1 MSESNKIVCGDS
13 LTLLREMKDESVE
26 LIVTSPP
33 YNVGIHY
40 DVYNDSRPLEDYHQW
55 LGEVCCEMYRVVKP
69 NCNIFINIC
78 DVGVSNRDASGKN
91 KIGSRGNF
99 YVIPH
104 HAVVIREMGQCGAQ
118 YLHPIFWKKPS
129 NHSSQF
135 GANARF
141 CGTYPY
147 PRNCHVP
154 SEVEYILHFRKN
166 GVWKKVDKSIK
177 ERSRVSKER
186 WLELSSQIWEFNG
199 SKNKN
204 HPPQF
209 PIELPLR
216 CIEGWSFVEDTVLD
230 PFMGAGNT
238 AIACKKTNRNYIGF
252 DISEEYCNLA
262 KKAVINTE
270 V

>member
-1 MSESNKIVCGDS
+1 MMMTTEIEPEQLSTPS
-13 LTLLREMKDESVE
+13 
-26 LIVTSPP
+26 TSP
-33 YNVGIHY
+33 YSKLDIESATHILTR
-40 DVYNDSRPLEDYHQW
+40 ST
-55 LGEVCCEMYRVVKP
+55 P
-69 NCNIFINIC
+69 NTVLDATNNIFINIC

-204 HPPQF
+204 HPP
-209 PIELPLR
+209 PI
-216 CIEGWSFVEDTVLD
+216 S
-230 PFMGAGNT
+230 N
-238 AIACKKTNRNYIGF
+238 
-252 DISEEYCNLA
+252 
-262 KKAVINTE
+262 
-270 V
+270 